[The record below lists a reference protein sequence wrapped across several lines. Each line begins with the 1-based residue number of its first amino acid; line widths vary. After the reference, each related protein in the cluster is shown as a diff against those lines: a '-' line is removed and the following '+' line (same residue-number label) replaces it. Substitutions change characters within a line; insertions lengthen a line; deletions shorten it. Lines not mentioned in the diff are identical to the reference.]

1 MVKTVM
7 VYNDFDPI
15 PDRVL
20 DRMCDNG
27 VEHVCATEQDM
38 PDCAGDT
45 EELMVNLLAARR
57 RVVCLTQLTTTGSHE
72 N

>member
-7 VYNDFDPI
+7 VYNDFGPI

-20 DRMCDNG
+20 DRMRDSD
-27 VEHVCATEQDM
+27 VEHACATEQDVL
-38 PDCAGDT
+38 DCAGDT
-45 EELMVNLLAARR
+45 EELVVNLLAARR
-57 RVVCLTQLTTTGSHE
+57 RAVDGPSAQL

>member
-27 VEHVCATEQDM
+27 FGAPKTMCARMHGLALQPPKDM
-38 PDCAGDT
+38 
-45 EELMVNLLAARR
+45 LAPKK
-57 RVVCLTQLTTTGSHE
+57 TKE
-72 N
+72 